1 MRGQKWNR
9 RRFYNAKDSGI
20 CLIEAGGKWFCAHL
34 FSTVHPTSAG
44 GWPNWN
50 PPVIE
55 ICPTYNVPSADN
67 KLSTNYACVF
77 SWLSP
82 LGSIQTCG
90 SEAILLFD
98 TYLWFSKVVQPRWYC
113 YIAYHVMKPFEIHS
127 AALGTLAVTTSQP
140 ADPFFTNQMIH
151 RKGRWA

>member
-1 MRGQKWNR
+1 MRKTAAYASSKLEESGSAHIFSVQCIQPLLVDGLIGTPQLL
-9 RRFYNAKDSGI
+9 RFVPLTTFHLQTTN
-20 CLIEAGGKWFCAHL
+20 CLLI
-34 FSTVHPTSAG
+34 T
-44 GWPNWN
+44 
-50 PPVIE
+50 PVF
-55 ICPTYNVPSADN
+55 
-67 KLSTNYACVF
+67 F

-90 SEAILLFD
+90 SEAILLLD